1 MKQPLTSVSHRGFSW
16 KKPLFLAVLLIVL
29 VWIWETPSGLLGKA
43 DAIGF
48 AICHRIDVRSFHLG
62 DRQLPLCARCT
73 GMYLGAML
81 GLIFQGSISHK
92 RSGTAPWRVLIVMG
106 ILGVAFA
113 ADGLN
118 SYLSLFPGA
127 PTVYTPNNTLRL
139 LTGTGMGIALSVI
152 LFPAFN
158 QSVWKDWDAKQAIDG
173 FRPLAGLLAIGLLI
187 DALVLSNNPLVLY
200 PLALVSAF
208 GSMSLLTLVYT
219 MVWLIVLKAENRY
232 THFSELVFPL
242 IAGFG
247 IALLQIGALDLVR
260 FLLTGSWNGFYLG

>member
-1 MKQPLTSVSHRGFSW
+1 MTSLCKLGFSW
-16 KKPLFLAVLLIVL
+16 KKPLLLAVLLITL
-29 VWIWETPSGLLGKA
+29 IWIWETPAGLLGKA

-48 AICHRIDVRSFHLG
+48 AICHRIDLRSFHLG
-62 DRQLPLCARCT
+62 ERQLPLCARCT
-73 GMYLGAML
+73 GMYLGAMF
-81 GLIFQGSISHK
+81 GLVYQESLSHK
-92 RSGTAPWRVLIVMG
+92 RSGTAPWRVLILLAFFA
-106 ILGVAFA
+106 IAFA

-158 QSVWKDWDAKQAIDG
+158 QSVWKDSDAEPAISG
-173 FRPLAGLLAIGLLI
+173 FRPLAGLLVIGLLV
-187 DALVLSNNPLVLY
+187 DALVLIENPLVLY

-208 GSMSLLTLVYT
+208 GGLILLTMVYA
-219 MVWLIVLKAENRY
+219 MIWLIVLRAENKY
-232 THFSELVFPL
+232 THFSELAFPL
-242 IAGFG
+242 VAGFG

-260 FLLTGSWNGFYLG
+260 YLLTGSWDGFYLG